1 MRNNKKTKQI
11 QNISLRLGRNNTAV
25 YKTVW
30 PAKTNG
36 SKVDVYNRPSLRIKK
51 RNFFKR
57 DLLKSKDNFE

>member
-1 MRNNKKTKQI
+1 MRNNKTKQI
-11 QNISLRLGRNNTAV
+11 QIYISLRLGRNNTAV

-36 SKVDVYNRPSLRIKK
+36 SKVDVYNRPSLRFKK

>member
-1 MRNNKKTKQI
+1 MRNNKNKTNS
-11 QNISLRLGRNNTAV
+11 NILSLRLGRNNTAV

-36 SKVDVYNRPSLRIKK
+36 SKVDVYNRPSLRFKK